1 MNWAS
6 TQEAEDPERKDSE
19 SALTGLLYVLW
30 ATAVVEYMRW
40 DGGRKARNER
50 RNIVLRRFERD
61 GVRFS
66 PNFCQ
71 ARCGSGDV
79 GGAWE
84 GEWGV
89 GSGERVF
96 SWVVEKGGGVVVLRW
111 IERGLKED

>member
-61 GVRFS
+61 GVRTF
-66 PNFCQ
+66 
-71 ARCGSGDV
+71 AKHGD
-79 GGAWE
+79 
-84 GEWGV
+84 GV
-89 GSGERVF
+89 GMWGGRVGREY
-96 SWVVEKGGGVVVLRW
+96 SLGLLKREVGLLCCV
-111 IERGLKED
+111 GLKED